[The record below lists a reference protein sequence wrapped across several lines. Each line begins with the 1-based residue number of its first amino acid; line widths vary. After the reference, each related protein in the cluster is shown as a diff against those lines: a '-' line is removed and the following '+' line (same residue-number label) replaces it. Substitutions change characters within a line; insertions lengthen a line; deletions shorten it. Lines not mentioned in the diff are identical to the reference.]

1 MKTSSCAYFARHYLT
16 SFFSQTFRPSKVKIY
31 QPEWSWMKTYGLFIA
46 SKKMFSGFL
55 PLLTTVRLTPQVFRN
70 TKKVELKQIVHA
82 YGSGT
87 AEREG
92 KETSPHVPLIMVT
105 KLGGLNL
112 SEIICV
118 IQTERA
124 RSVSSIWSH
133 RYDFRPKL
141 HDTKF
146 NYQLIIAI
154 LNHFFYEQKIMLF
167 S

>member
-1 MKTSSCAYFARHYLT
+1 
-16 SFFSQTFRPSKVKIY
+16 
-31 QPEWSWMKTYGLFIA
+31 MKTYGLFIA

-55 PLLTTVRLTPQVFRN
+55 PLLTTVRLTPRVFRN
-70 TKKVELKQIVHA
+70 TTKVELKQIVHA

-118 IQTERA
+118 IQAERA
-124 RSVSSIWSH
+124 RSVSSI
-133 RYDFRPKL
+133 
-141 HDTKF
+141 
-146 NYQLIIAI
+146 
-154 LNHFFYEQKIMLF
+154 
-167 S
+167 